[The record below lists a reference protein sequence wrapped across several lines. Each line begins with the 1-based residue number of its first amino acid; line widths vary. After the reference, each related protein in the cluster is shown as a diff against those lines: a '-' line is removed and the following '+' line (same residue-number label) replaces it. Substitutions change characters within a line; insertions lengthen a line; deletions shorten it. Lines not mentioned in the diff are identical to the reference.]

1 MSKTITIQ
9 AYEYSELGFEARE
22 AARNWYKET
31 EDDISGDIAE
41 SYRYALEELGYPI
54 SDIKFS
60 LSYCQGDGMAF
71 YGRVELPEFL
81 AKRMT
86 DSCLEFKIVDENRK
100 TLQELYKEL
109 GDGINYID
117 CNIIRRNC
125 GYRYSHHNTMRVEVG
140 GDYAQALNHGYD
152 GKLTLERFDE
162 VANDLQAWISTD
174 IKDLSRLLEKQ
185 GYAEVEYV
193 QSDEC
198 IGEALANNDYL
209 FTREGNRSVTL

>member
-1 MSKTITIQ
+1 MPKPITIQ
-9 AYEYSELGFEARE
+9 AYEYAELSPNAKE

-109 GDGINYID
+109 GDGINYVD
-117 CNIIRRNC
+117 CNILRRNC
-125 GYRYSHHNTMRVEVG
+125 GYHYSHHNTMRVEFG
-140 GDYAQALNHGYD
+140 GDYAQALNYGYD

-162 VANDLQAWISTD
+162 VADDLQEWISTD
-174 IKDLSRLLEKQ
+174 VKDISRSLAKQ
-185 GYAEVEYV
+185 GYEEIDYARC
-193 QSDEC
+193 DESVA
-198 IGEALANNDYL
+198 EALMGNDYL
-209 FTREGNRSVTL
+209 FTREGCRSVTL